1 MSKYRFEDD
10 IPTRPGHRVNT
21 DEDFSVG
28 QLMVE
33 SINHRRRLETLEN
46 RSDHQESRMARIEAA
61 YQDFEIAKASIPVPG
76 KHHRL
81 ASLIRKIIVTTVVI
95 ITAVLTAIREL
106 GILK

>member
-1 MSKYRFEDD
+1 MSKYRYEDE

-21 DEDFSVG
+21 DKDFSLG

-33 SINHRRRLETLEN
+33 SIHHRRRIETVEN
-46 RSDHQESRMARIEAA
+46 RCDHQESRLARLENA